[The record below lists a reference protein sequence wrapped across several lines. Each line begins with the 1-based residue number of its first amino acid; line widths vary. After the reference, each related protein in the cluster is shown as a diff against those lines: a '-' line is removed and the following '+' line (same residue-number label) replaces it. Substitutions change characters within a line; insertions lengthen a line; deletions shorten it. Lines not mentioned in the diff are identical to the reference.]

1 MHHFITCETTRNMK
15 ANKPIIIFFAL
26 ITIILTA
33 CDPGV
38 KYTKVVQNDTDFDI
52 TVYIYPE
59 SKVGDG
65 SFYKFDTIRINNHTE
80 ASIYEVSGLGQ
91 TFEYEDCNTYADSIF
106 AGITGNDTLDV
117 DVNLNDKSQWIFTV
131 LDKTF
136 KQGGTC
142 ECRVRITDDMI
153 K

>member
-1 MHHFITCETTRNMK
+1 MRT
-15 ANKPIIIFFAL
+15 NKLVILFFTL
-26 ITIILTA
+26 FTIILTA

-38 KYTKVVQNDTDFDI
+38 KYTKVVQNDSDFDI

-65 SFYKFDTIRINNHTE
+65 SFYKFDTIRIKNHTV
-80 ASIYEVSGLGQ
+80 ASVYEVSGLGQ

-106 AGITGNDTLDV
+106 ARVIGVDTLDYV
-117 DVNLNDKSQWIFTV
+117 FSLNDKSNWIFSV
-131 LDKTF
+131 LDKTY
-136 KQGGTC
+136 KEGGTC
-142 ECRVRITDDMI
+142 ECRIRITNDMI

>member
-1 MHHFITCETTRNMK
+1 MK
-15 ANKPIIIFFAL
+15 TNRLIILFFAL
-26 ITIILTA
+26 FSIILTA

-38 KYTKVVQNDTDFDI
+38 KYNKVVQNDSDFDI

-65 SFYKFDTIRINNHTE
+65 SFYKFDSLQINNHTE
-80 ASIYEVSGLGQ
+80 ASIYEISGLGQ

-106 AGITGNDTLDV
+106 ARVRENDTLDFNI
-117 DVNLNDKSQWIFTV
+117 NLNDKSQWFFSI
-131 LDKTF
+131 LNKTY
-136 KQGGTC
+136 KEGGTC
-142 ECRVRITDDMI
+142 ECRVKVTNDMI